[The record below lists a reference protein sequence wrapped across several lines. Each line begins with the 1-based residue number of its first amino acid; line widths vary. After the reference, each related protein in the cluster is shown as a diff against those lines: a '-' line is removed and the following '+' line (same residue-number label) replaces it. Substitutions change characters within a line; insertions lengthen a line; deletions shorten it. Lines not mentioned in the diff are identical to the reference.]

1 MVDPCG
7 PNGAGRAGATYRKE
21 STMGALYR
29 RMEEDLKLKN
39 YAPGTRQQYLACAKR
54 FVAYHMRSP
63 EEMGEREIRD
73 FLLGLSFEHASAESL
88 KMHVAALKFLYG
100 TTLRRPEE
108 IVALPWPKVPHRLP
122 EILSGTEV
130 DALLGAVEPLLH
142 RAVVMTAYGTGLRI
156 REACS
161 LRVDDIDSKRKL
173 IHVREGKRGRDR
185 YVMLPDRLRD
195 FLRLYWRQVRPSGPY
210 LFPGAKP
217 GRPITPSAVRDALAK
232 GIRKAGIKKRVTMHG
247 LRHSFATHLLEGG
260 TDIRVIQTLLGH
272 ASIRSTMRYT
282 RVTTKHV
289 GRVGSPLDILG
300 TDKARVLG

>member
-1 MVDPCG
+1 
-7 PNGAGRAGATYRKE
+7 
-21 STMGALYR
+21 
-29 RMEEDLKLKN
+29 
-39 YAPGTRQQYLACAKR
+39 
-54 FVAYHMRSP
+54 MRSP
-63 EEMGEREIRD
+63 AEMGEREIRD
-73 FLLGLSFEHASAESL
+73 FLLALSFEQASPETL

-122 EILSGTEV
+122 DILSGTEV

-161 LRVDDIDSKRKL
+161 LRIDDIDSKRKL

-210 LFPGAKP
+210 LFPGQKP
-217 GRPITPSAVRDALAK
+217 ARPITPHAVRNALAK
-232 GIRKAGIKKRVTMHG
+232 GIGKAGIKKRVTMHA
-247 LRHSFATHLLEGG
+247 LRHGFATHLLEGG
-260 TDIRVIQTLLGH
+260 TDIRIIQALLGH

-289 GRVGSPLDILG
+289 GRVVSPLDILG
-300 TDKARVLG
+300 TDKARILG

>member
-1 MVDPCG
+1 
-7 PNGAGRAGATYRKE
+7 
-21 STMGALYR
+21 MGEVCQ

-39 YAPGTRQQYLACAKR
+39 YAMATRREYLRCARR
-54 FVAYHMRSP
+54 FVAYHMRP
-63 EEMGEREIRD
+63 PAEMGEREIRD
-73 FLLGLSFEHASAESL
+73 FLLGLAFEQASPQTL

-108 IVALPWPKVPHRLP
+108 IVALPWPKVPHHLP

-161 LRVDDIDSKRKL
+161 LRVDDIDSKRRL

-185 YVMLPDRLRD
+185 YVPLPQRLVA
-195 FLRLYWRQVRPSGPY
+195 FLRLYYRQVRPSGPY
-210 LFPGAKP
+210 LFPGQKA
-217 GRPITPSAVRDALAK
+217 GRPITPHAARHALAK
-232 GIRKAGIKKRVTMHG
+232 GLHKAGLRKRVTMHT

-260 TDIRVIQTLLGH
+260 TDIRVIQALLGH
-272 ASIRSTMRYT
+272 ASIRTTARYAH
-282 RVTTKHV
+282 VTQSHV
-289 GRVGSPLDILG
+289 GCTTSPLDILG